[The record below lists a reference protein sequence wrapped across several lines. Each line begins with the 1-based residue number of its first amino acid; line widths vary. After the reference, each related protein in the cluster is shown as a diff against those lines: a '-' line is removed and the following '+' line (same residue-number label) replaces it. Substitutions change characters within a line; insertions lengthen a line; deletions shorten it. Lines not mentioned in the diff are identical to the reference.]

1 MWTRKELKMKGRICL
16 NRNYWRTVLISF
28 ILMLILGGGSGAVSG
43 RGINLTWHMNPNS
56 GSGISQNAPNPD
68 LPFPI
73 PDAGQAGGA
82 DIGSQLEQTLGNMP
96 PVAIIAAVIAAV
108 VVIMIIT
115 AIALAFAAFLA
126 NPLELGARRFF
137 LTNLNRSAEVRE
149 IGFAFDH
156 SYMNIVK
163 TLFLRD
169 LYLILWT
176 MLFVIPGI
184 IKAYEYRMIPYILAD
199 RPNITTKEAFALSRA
214 MMRGNKWRAFVLD
227 LSFILWYIL
236 SAFTLGI
243 LAVFYVNPYRNMTC
257 AALYEALNPKFNPEE
272 FVPKLPEGEWED
284 F

>member
-96 PVAIIAAVIAAV
+96 PVAIIAAIIAAI
-108 VVIMIIT
+108 VVIMVIT

-169 LYLILWT
+169 IFVLLWSL
-176 MLFVIPGI
+176 LFIIPGI
-184 IKAYEYRMIPYILAD
+184 IKSYEYRMMPYILAEHPEMGARD
-199 RPNITTKEAFALSRA
+199 VFEKSKE
-214 MMRGNKWRAFVLD
+214 MMRGQKWKAFVLD
-227 LSFILWYIL
+227 LSFIGWEIL
-236 SAFTLGI
+236 SIFTVGL
-243 LAVFYVNPYRNMTC
+243 LHVFYVAPYRNMTE
-257 AALYEALNPKFNPEE
+257 AALYEALEYGTRTYDNTVWVNN
-272 FVPKLPEGEWED
+272 
-284 F
+284 